1 MGRNCVA
8 LVLPNLKYAGIVK
21 AAAEA
26 PHKQAQK
33 QREDA
38 CENIRLGHMQ
48 NVSKVPGK
56 NIQRAN
62 CHSQHLEGNPKRDT
76 GTCHGN
82 HRNIPAKHHVA
93 AG

>member
-1 MGRNCVA
+1 
-8 LVLPNLKYAGIVK
+8 
-21 AAAEA
+21 
-26 PHKQAQK
+26 
-33 QREDA
+33 
-38 CENIRLGHMQ
+38 MQ

-82 HRNIPAKHHVA
+82 HRNIPAKYHVA
-93 AG
+93 TG